1 MEENKKEVIVEE
13 TPTQEIA
20 AETNATIEEKSE
32 DPKEE
37 VKRDNSFHW
46 EQARQAL
53 QLQKRQIEELKA
65 QLETKNQVKV
75 EQPEE
80 VDEFADLDPEDYLTV
95 KKAKDMATK
104 LAAKEAA
111 KTAKQIVSEYVQQ
124 QNVVQDEARVR
135 SKYEDFDYV
144 IENFAIPMI
153 KNDPA
158 LAHKIQNSKNPAEV
172 AYKLAKVSEEYEV
185 EMSKQQQPTSPKA
198 EKILKNTQRPLSSAA
213 ASTSL
218 KSQAD
223 NFSKMTRE
231 EIWSLSQKYAKQA

>member
-1 MEENKKEVIVEE
+1 MEETKKEEIVEE

-20 AETNATIEEKSE
+20 VEAKTANEEKAV
-32 DPKEE
+32 PQEE
-37 VKRDNSFHW
+37 VKKSNDYNW

-65 QLETKNQVKV
+65 QLEQKAQEKV
-75 EQPEE
+75 VQQEE
-80 VDEFADLDPEDYLTV
+80 KDEFADLDPEDYLTV

-111 KTAKQIVSEYVQQ
+111 KTAKQIVNEYLQQ
-124 QNVVQDEARVR
+124 QTVVQDETRAR

-158 LAHKIQNSKNPAEV
+158 LAYKIQNSKNPAEV
-172 AYKLAKVSEEYEV
+172 AYKLAKMSDEYEADNMK
-185 EMSKQQQPTSPKA
+185 EQKASPKA
-198 EKILKNTQRPLSSAA
+198 EKILKNSHRPLSSAA
-213 ASTSL
+213 ATSSSL

-223 NFSKMTRE
+223 NFSKMSKE
-231 EIWSLSQKYAKQA
+231 EIWAQSQKYARQA